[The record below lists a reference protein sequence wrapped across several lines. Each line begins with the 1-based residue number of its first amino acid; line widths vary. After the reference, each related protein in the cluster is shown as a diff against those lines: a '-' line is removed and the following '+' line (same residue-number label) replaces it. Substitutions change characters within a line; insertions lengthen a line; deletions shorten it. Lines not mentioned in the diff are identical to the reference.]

1 MLYGRREERAQID
14 RLLAGAREG
23 RAGVLVVRGEAGIGK
38 HALLQYAAERAVD
51 FQVLRAAGAEPE
63 MELAFAGLHQML
75 RPFLE
80 RLNVLP
86 TPQARGLRGAFG
98 LIDAQANPFLIE
110 LGVLSLLTVLAAE
123 QPLLCIVSHARW
135 LDSASADALVFVGRR
150 LEAERIVLLFAARDD
165 DLRRFDAP
173 GLPELR
179 LAGLD
184 PASAGELLQAHAD
197 KLAPRMRDRLIAET
211 EGNPLALLELPKA
224 LTGRQLSGH
233 EWLPKLLPLN
243 GRLQEMFLERA
254 RRLPQATQTLLLIA
268 AAEDTGEL
276 AIVLAAGQ
284 ALGCAP
290 ETLEPAE
297 RAGLVEVIGHELTF
311 RHSLVRSAVY
321 QAATLAAR
329 QAAHQALIGVLQGE
343 GQADRRAWHLAAASF
358 EPDEQVAAA
367 LENSADRAR
376 RRGGPAAAAAA
387 LERAARLSQ
396 QPVARAQRL
405 VAAAD
410 CLWEAGHGER
420 AQTLLNHAEALPTG
434 VAVQAYMAQVRGAI
448 ELAAGTPATA
458 CTLLLRGARP
468 ILRSDPVRAAEM
480 LVLAARAAL
489 SAGET
494 DRIVEQIHP
503 LLSRLPRGDIRVE
516 RVAQSLI
523 AAGLERLPP
532 GAATLEMPTTLATG
546 WPHPAFTWMWPML
559 IAAPDGDDVTAD
571 QRYTR
576 AVAARRAAGTVSG
589 LTVALANLALAEAAL
604 GRWPTAIDSATEGLR
619 LATETGQHATAAH
632 ALVILAALAAGQGR
646 ADDCRQLARQA
657 LAEAT
662 RLRLAAVSA
671 FASWTLASL
680 DLAEGHPEAA
690 LERLHGLATLGH
702 PTAHPPIAQ
711 LATGTLVEAAARMDA
726 VAGLEPVV
734 ARFERWAQWDRRTWT
749 VAVAH
754 RCRALISGDGI
765 AERHYQAALA
775 TDGIGELP
783 LELARTEL
791 LYGEW
796 LLRSRRRAEARSH
809 LRTALETFERLEA
822 RPWAERT
829 RAELRASGESARSR
843 DPAALRQLTPR
854 ELQVARLA
862 ARGLTNRLI
871 AARLFLSAHT
881 VGYHLH
887 KVYAKL
893 GITSRATLS
902 QFDLDDDPAR

>member
-1 MLYGRREERAQID
+1 MLYGRREERARID
-14 RLLAGAREG
+14 RLLGGARAG

-38 HALLQYAAERAVD
+38 HALLRYAAERAGD
-51 FQVLRAAGAEPE
+51 FQVLRAAGAEAKTQ
-63 MELAFAGLHQML
+63 LAFAGLHQLL
-75 RPFLE
+75 RPALE

-86 TPQARGLRGAFG
+86 EPQARALRGAFG
-98 LIDAQANPFLIE
+98 LIDVPANRFLIE
-110 LGVLSLLTVLAAE
+110 LGALSLLTALAAE
-123 QPLLCIVSHARW
+123 QPLLCLVSHARW
-135 LDSASADALVFVGRR
+135 LDSASVDALVFVGRR

-165 DLRRFDAP
+165 DLRPFAAP
-173 GLPELR
+173 GLAELR

-184 PASAGELLQAHAD
+184 PASAGELLQAHTD
-197 KLAPRMRDRLIAET
+197 KLAPQVRDRLIAET

-224 LTGRQLSGH
+224 LTGDQLSGGAP
-233 EWLPKLLPLN
+233 LPRPLPLS

-254 RRLPQATQTLLLIA
+254 RRLPRATQTLLLIA

-276 AIVLAAGQ
+276 AIAVAAGQ

-290 ETLEPAE
+290 EMLEPAE
-297 RAGLVEVIGHELTF
+297 HAGLLEVIGHELTF

-321 QAATLAAR
+321 QAATLASR
-329 QAAHQALIGVLQGE
+329 QAAHQALVGVLQGE
-343 GQADRRAWHLAAASF
+343 DQADRRAWHMAAASL

-387 LERAARLSQ
+387 LERAATLSP
-396 QPVARAQRL
+396 QPGLRAQRL

-410 CLWEAGHGER
+410 CLWEAGNGER
-420 AQTLLNHAEALPTG
+420 ARTLLSQAEALPRDA
-434 VAVQAYMAQVRGAI
+434 AVQASMAQVRGAV

-458 CTLLLRGARP
+458 CTLLLRGARL
-468 ILRSDPVRAAEM
+468 ILRSDPARATEM
-480 LVLAARAAL
+480 LVVAARAAL

-503 LLSRLPRGDIRVE
+503 LLSLLPTGDVRVE
-516 RVAQSLI
+516 RVAHSLV
-523 AAGLERLPP
+523 AAGLARLPP
-532 GAATLEMPTTLATG
+532 GATMEPPTTVATG

-559 IAAPDGDDVTAD
+559 IVATPEGDDLTAD
-571 QRYTR
+571 QRYART
-576 AVAARRAAGTVSG
+576 VAARRAARTVSG
-589 LTVALANLALAEAAL
+589 LTVALANLTLAEAAL
-604 GRWPTAIDSATEGLR
+604 GRWPEAIDCAAEGLR
-619 LATETGQHATAAH
+619 LATETGQHASAAH
-632 ALVILAALAAGQGR
+632 FLVILAALAAEQGR
-646 ADDCRQLARQA
+646 ADDCRQLATQA
-657 LAEAT
+657 LAVAT

-680 DLAEGHPEAA
+680 DLVEGRPEAA
-690 LERLHGLATLGH
+690 LERLRGLAARGH
-702 PTAHPPIAQ
+702 PTAHGPIAL
-711 LATGTLVEAAARMDA
+711 LATGTLVEAAARTDA
-726 VAGLEPVV
+726 LAELEPLV
-734 ARFERWAQWDRRTWT
+734 ARFERWAQWDGRTWT

-754 RCRALISGDGI
+754 RCRALISGDGT
-765 AERHYQAALA
+765 AERHYQAALT

-796 LLRSRRRAEARSH
+796 LRRSRRRSEARSH

-822 RPWAERT
+822 HPWADRA
-829 RAELRASGESARSR
+829 RAELRASGESPRGR
-843 DPAALRQLTPR
+843 DPDALLQLTPR

-871 AARLFLSAHT
+871 AARLFLTAHT

-902 QFDLDDDPAR
+902 QFDLDEDPDR